1 MGKIRSIRGKNPGRP
16 VSSQSRRHR
25 RTSYSQADAPAAL
38 AAEAAFEED
47 DITVVAAEAE
57 AAKDLADAAADP
69 SKAAAE
75 RADLNAAEADPSSP
89 ADAPD
94 PSTTKW
100 KKQARAADSSMAV
113 LCWMLCQPSVGCSL
127 WATPDLNIKE
137 TLLHTELYR
146 TPGTSILTKAIL
158 YTKNK
163 FIAEI
168 ILKNGILKLEKL
180 SGQVKEQHQRNHRV
194 EFGCPSQ
201 SALWKSDVLRR
212 PGLDKR
218 WNVPICYSNP
228 AIRIGHQRILL

>member
-1 MGKIRSIRGKNPGRP
+1 MNLSMNMLVDFLKIGSTRARTRSTGAGGPPRCPPRRPTGERRQTGGLAPSPPRAPPPDRAGGRQ
-16 VSSQSRRHR
+16 VGNRRSLTR
-25 RTSYSQADAPAAL
+25 
-38 AAEAAFEED
+38 
-47 DITVVAAEAE
+47 
-57 AAKDLADAAADP
+57 P
-69 SKAAAE
+69 SKRSLRRCA
-75 RADLNAAEADPSSP
+75 
-89 ADAPD
+89 
-94 PSTTKW
+94 
-100 KKQARAADSSMAV
+100 QASKTSLDV

-137 TLLHTELYR
+137 TLLHTEHYR

>member
-1 MGKIRSIRGKNPGRP
+1 MCLPGWSLSLGTLCRKLCTAVSVAQSTAEILAGSI
-16 VSSQSRRHR
+16 
-25 RTSYSQADAPAAL
+25 A
-38 AAEAAFEED
+38 
-47 DITVVAAEAE
+47 
-57 AAKDLADAAADP
+57 
-69 SKAAAE
+69 
-75 RADLNAAEADPSSP
+75 PSS
-89 ADAPD
+89 
-94 PSTTKW
+94 
-100 KKQARAADSSMAV
+100 
-113 LCWMLCQPSVGCSL
+113 
-127 WATPDLNIKE
+127 TPQTALETWLNIKE
-137 TLLHTELYR
+137 TLLHTEHYR

-201 SALWKSDVLRR
+201 SALWKSYVLRR

>member
-1 MGKIRSIRGKNPGRP
+1 MP
-16 VSSQSRRHR
+16 
-25 RTSYSQADAPAAL
+25 APAADGGT
-38 AAEAAFEED
+38 AADGGAGA
-47 DITVVAAEAE
+47 VAA
-57 AAKDLADAAADP
+57 AAPPPDRAGGRQVGNLRSLTRP
-69 SKAAAE
+69 SKRSLRRCA
-75 RADLNAAEADPSSP
+75 
-89 ADAPD
+89 
-94 PSTTKW
+94 
-100 KKQARAADSSMAV
+100 QASKTSLDV

-137 TLLHTELYR
+137 TLLHTEHYR